1 MSYPRLLAAAVALA
15 VSLSACA
22 DLPGATPLPAET
34 KAAAVPMPIGAPSP
48 PPVGL
53 IGFCLKYLAECAP
66 PAPGAAVVAL
76 DGQRLQQLEQIQA
89 KVNAA
94 IAPRDVPGHA
104 WDYPVNG
111 TGECNEYALEKR
123 RELIALGWPRE
134 ALLLTAALTER
145 GEGHLVLVARTSG
158 GDLVLD
164 NRVDA
169 VTDWS
174 NLPYHWI
181 SQQTATSLAQW
192 VSVASAAPGFSLAGT
207 AAADRAREVF

>member
-1 MSYPRLLAAAVALA
+1 M
-15 VSLSACA
+15 
-22 DLPGATPLPAET
+22 
-34 KAAAVPMPIGAPSP
+34 PMPLGAPAA

-53 IGFCLKYLAECAP
+53 IGFCAKHLAECEP
-66 PAPGAAVVAL
+66 PAPGTPVVAL
-76 DGQRLQQLEQIQA
+76 DIERLHELEFVQA

-104 WDYPVNG
+104 WDYPIDG

-123 RELIALGWPRE
+123 RELIELGWPRE

-181 SQQTATSLAQW
+181 SQQTAASLTQW
-192 VSVASAAPGFSLAGT
+192 VSVASAAPAFSLAGT
-207 AAADRAREVF
+207 AAADRVREVF